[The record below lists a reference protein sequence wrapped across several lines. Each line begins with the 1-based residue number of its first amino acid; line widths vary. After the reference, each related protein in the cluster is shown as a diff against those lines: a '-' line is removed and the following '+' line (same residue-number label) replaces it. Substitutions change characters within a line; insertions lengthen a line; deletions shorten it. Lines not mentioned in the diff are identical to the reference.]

1 MARQYTGID
10 GSLYDGTTKVARVR
24 SWSFTANADTLET
37 TTLGS
42 FARDYIY
49 GVQSFSGSATVLY
62 YENASNGI
70 EGGGLLSDVIRTT
83 ATPTDPTHVLE
94 LRLEGGSRVRS
105 VKFKCAVTSVSIAA
119 TAGEIIEASIDFTVC
134 GALQS
139 AALV

>member
-1 MARQYTGID
+1 MAKQYTGID

-24 SWSFTANADTLET
+24 NWSFTANAGTLET
-37 TTLGS
+37 TTLGD
-42 FARDYIY
+42 FAKTYIY
-49 GVQSFSGSATVLY
+49 GLQSFSGNATVLY

-70 EGGGLLSDVIRTT
+70 EGSALLSDVIRTT
-83 ATPTDPTHVLE
+83 ATPTEPTHVLE
-94 LRLEGGSRVRS
+94 LRLEGGSKTRS

-119 TAGEIIEASIDFTVC
+119 TAGEIIEAAIEFTVC